1 MNEEPPELKTSII
14 GTFVIC
20 LVAYLLILVVAL
32 TLAIGTGWLL
42 RKIVP
47 GLETGAAII
56 IGLLATAFSL
66 SAAFKLFRV
75 LTKRIIA
82 PSLYATSAELAG
94 DDDEDDDEPPIV
106 YAVPPFPAR
115 RRKFKRRPR
124 Q

>member
-66 SAAFKLFRV
+66 SAAFKLFSV

-82 PSLYATSAELAG
+82 PSLYATSPELAG
-94 DDDEDDDEPPIV
+94 DDEDDDEPPMV